1 LYSAKDNPLALFTNP
16 FSSLGISCSMVYT
29 SIPSSADSF
38 FSSIIL
44 DELLY
49 CLDLF
54 YQFGL
59 SLSQT
64 RAAVNRIGKRRT
76 AGDTGGGWR
85 GDFLPNEALGDKL

>member
-1 LYSAKDNPLALFTNP
+1 
-16 FSSLGISCSMVYT
+16 M
-29 SIPSSADSF
+29 
-38 FSSIIL
+38 L

-54 YQFGL
+54 YQCGL

-64 RAAVNRIGKRRT
+64 RADVNRIGKRRT

-85 GDFLPNEALGDKL
+85 GDFLPIEALGDKL